1 MASCFNMRRSI
12 RSFSIPPGQPQGN
25 PRATGFVQIPTPRGK
40 TCVHMPYPSAGL
52 MVNCFVKG
60 KFSGRY
66 IRYFLLIDQA

>member
-1 MASCFNMRRSI
+1 MASCILFNMRRSI
-12 RSFSIPPGQPQGN
+12 GSFSIPPGQPQGN
-25 PRATGFVQIPTPRGK
+25 RVRSNSHPRGK